1 MVTSRFCLGAVGLSL
16 EISRRGEGHSEELFR
31 LYGEVFGH
39 GMTERSR
46 ARWRWQYLDNPATPS
61 EGPAIWVAMEDGAVL
76 GQYASMPVRLHW
88 GGKEVDS
95 SWGMD
100 VFLRPEARGKGVG
113 ARLFTA
119 WADSVSV
126 ALGLGLTESSYALF
140 KKLRYE
146 DVGPIPFYQKVL
158 DPKAVAARR
167 AGDAW
172 GAALGPVAGA
182 ALDFVHPEREH
193 PEARAVAVTRSDGFS
208 TEYDA
213 LWERAR
219 SSYAMCVRRDRAYL
233 DWKYRRVPH
242 RSYAV
247 QEARRGGELT
257 GYAVSRHEDYE
268 GIRLGWVVDVF
279 ADAQDHATK
288 DALLGA
294 LLREF
299 RDEGVARVQAFSMNR
314 ALGDDL
320 KRRGFFEG
328 RSPMQFC
335 VRAKTVAPAVFAE
348 REAWHVVFGDS
359 DMDR

>member
-1 MVTSRFCLGAVGLSL
+1 MPL
-16 EISRRGEGHSEELFR
+16 EIIRRAQGHSEEIFR
-31 LYGEVFGH
+31 LYGEVFGQ

-46 ARWRWQYLDNPATPS
+46 ARWRWQYLDNPMTPP
-61 EGPAIWVAMEDGAVL
+61 EGPSIWVATEGETVL

-88 GGKEVDS
+88 GGREVDS

-100 VFLRPEARGKGVG
+100 VFLRPEARGKGIG

-126 ALGLGLTESSYALF
+126 ALGLGLTDSSYGLF

-146 DVGPIPFYQKVL
+146 DVGPIPFFQKVL
-158 DPKAVAARR
+158 DAKALAARR
-167 AGDAW
+167 AGAAL
-172 GAALGPVAGA
+172 GGALGPVAGA
-182 ALDFVHPEREH
+182 AFELVHPECEH
-193 PEARAVAVTRSDGFS
+193 PEAASVAVARSHGF
-208 TEYDA
+208 TPEYDG

-219 SSYAMCVRRDRAYL
+219 SSYAMCVRRDRSYL

-247 QEARRGGELT
+247 HEARRGGGLT

-268 GIRLGWVVDVF
+268 GMRLGWVVDVF
-279 ADAQDHATK
+279 ADAKDHATK
-288 DALLGA
+288 DALLA
-294 LLREF
+294 AVLREF
-299 RDEGVARVQAFSMNR
+299 RDHGVARVQAFSLNA
-314 ALGDDL
+314 ALGADL
-320 KRRGFFEG
+320 RRRGFFES

-335 VRAKTVAPAVFAE
+335 VRAKVDAQPVVAM
-348 REAWHVVFGDS
+348 RELWHVVFGDS